1 MITVTI
7 TVTSKFQI
15 VVAITINV
23 FHKVDKNVSIFCHVV
38 VNHVCILITI
48 FTIVVSNNCHKTDA
62 IVAKVVH
69 RFIKK
74 SLIEFH
80 KLITKFLKASFLF
93 HKITKIVINAIIA
106 PITKPIGDVKKPIA
120 APSSGNNLATKPIGP
135 LNKENALPNNGN
147 TPLKN
152 PSFDI
157 KGAKYETIPTIIG
170 IQVIKTPPKV
180 IAKPMI

>member
-80 KLITKFLKASFLF
+80 KLMMKFLKASFLF
-93 HKITKIVINAIIA
+93 HKITKIAINAIIA
-106 PITKPIGDVKKPIA
+106 PITNPIGEVKNPIA
-120 APSSGNNLATKPIGP
+120 APSNGNNLATKPIGP
-135 LNKENALPNNGN
+135 LNKEKALPINGN
-147 TPLKN
+147 TALKKPN
-152 PSFDI
+152 FDI
-157 KGAKYETIPTIIG
+157 KGPKTQQYP
-170 IQVIKTPPKV
+170 IKQDTKSLRHRQ
-180 IAKPMI
+180 K